1 MQEVCVEKKFC
12 FIFGA
17 GERTPLPLLPT
28 EGSVVIAADGGLG
41 FLQSEG
47 ISPDY
52 IIGDF
57 DSFGK
62 IPKGGNVTVLPK
74 EKDVTD
80 MWAAAEKGIEQG
92 CNSFVLY
99 GGTGGRLDHT
109 LANIQLIAHLSK
121 FGFEAVIFGNGY
133 AISAVTNG
141 EIEISGE
148 AGEYV
153 SVFALSD
160 VCEGV
165 TISNLRYC
173 TENIRLTNDF
183 PLGVSN
189 EFTGK
194 AAKIS
199 VKSGTVAVYY
209 TTQRVVP

>member
-1 MQEVCVEKKFC
+1 MQEVGVEKKFC

-17 GERTPLPLLPT
+17 GERTPMPLLPF
-28 EGSVVIAADGGLG
+28 EGSVVIAADGGLD
-41 FLQSEG
+41 FLRSAG

-57 DSFGK
+57 DSLGEIPTGGK
-62 IPKGGNVTVLPK
+62 VTVLPK

-80 MWAAAEKGIEQG
+80 MWAAAEKGIDCG
-92 CNSFVLY
+92 CNSFVIY

-109 LANIQLIAHLSK
+109 LANLQLIARLSK
-121 FGFEAVIFGNGY
+121 RGFETRLYGNGY
-133 AISAVTNG
+133 VISAVTNG
-141 EIEISGE
+141 ELEISGE

-165 TISNLRYC
+165 TIENLKY
-173 TENIRLTNDF
+173 TVENYRLTNDF

-189 EFTGK
+189 EFTEK
-194 AAKIS
+194 TAKIS
-199 VKSGTVAVYY
+199 VKGGTIAVYY
-209 TTQRVVP
+209 TI

>member
-1 MQEVCVEKKFC
+1 MQEVGVEKKFC

-17 GERTPLPLLPT
+17 GERTMLPLLPG

-41 FLQSEG
+41 FLRSAG
-47 ISPDY
+47 ISPDF

-57 DSFGK
+57 DSFGE

-80 MWAAAEKGIEQG
+80 MWAAAEKGINSG
-92 CNSFVLY
+92 CNSFVIY

-109 LANIQLIAHLSK
+109 LANLQLIARLSK
-121 FGFEAVIFGNGY
+121 LGFEAVLFGSGY
-133 AISAVTNG
+133 AIRAVTNG
-141 EIEISGE
+141 ETEVSGK

-165 TISNLRYC
+165 AIENLKYC
-173 TENIRLTNDF
+173 VENYRLTNDF

-194 AAKIS
+194 TAKIA

>member
-1 MQEVCVEKKFC
+1 MDKKFC

-17 GERTPLPLLPT
+17 GERTPLPLLPF
-28 EGSVVIAADGGLG
+28 EGSVVIAADGGLD
-41 FLQSEG
+41 FLRSAD

-57 DSFGK
+57 DSLGE
-62 IPKGGNVTVLPK
+62 IPTGAKVTVLPK

-80 MWAAAEKGIEQG
+80 MWAAAEKGIDCG
-92 CNSFVLY
+92 CNSFVIY

-109 LANIQLIAHLSK
+109 LANLQLIAHLSK
-121 FGFEAVIFGNGY
+121 LGFEASLFGSGY
-133 AISAVTNG
+133 AISAVTKG
-141 EIEISGE
+141 EIEISGR

-153 SVFALSD
+153 SVFSLSD

-165 TISNLRYC
+165 TIENLKYC
-173 TENIRLTNDF
+173 VENIRLTNDF

-194 AAKIS
+194 TAKIS
-199 VKSGTVAVYY
+199 VKSGTIAVYY
-209 TTQRVVP
+209 TI